1 MSARKLLKPIIPF
14 LAVLGLETDRVPS
27 VSEFRNAYKDLFYL
41 HPDKAGDKSTGKF
54 QEVTEA
60 ADKVFEFLTANG
72 NLHLQPEKLDDSD
85 MLGTLVKDNNLI
97 YNKQS
102 VCFNLTEE
110 TVELDVWMKEFE
122 SILGCSKPLPN
133 SDSGIQFKKDNW
145 SLESE
150 SCSSMTTFGKIS
162 VSFYPTTLKV
172 HLQGSSFLNFTTF
185 MIPSIV
191 ERIKNVKG
199 ASNPA
204 TPAPVEDTE
213 VYYDPVESAM
223 VNPNSEN
230 GSILIEGFRRME
242 NAVVKLRTD
251 LIKKVD
257 ESITNADKTEN
268 SMLNNITEK
277 LDTLENLLHKNK
289 TEIVAV
295 NAKLA
300 DISSKQNIVKL
311 EPTTIEEL
319 ASAVSEIAGTKRAEL
334 EEIAS
339 VIKEVREKS
348 R

>member
-1 MSARKLLKPIIPF
+1 
-14 LAVLGLETDRVPS
+14 
-27 VSEFRNAYKDLFYL
+27 
-41 HPDKAGDKSTGKF
+41 
-54 QEVTEA
+54 
-60 ADKVFEFLTANG
+60 
-72 NLHLQPEKLDDSD
+72 
-85 MLGTLVKDNNLI
+85 
-97 YNKQS
+97 
-102 VCFNLTEE
+102 
-110 TVELDVWMKEFE
+110 
-122 SILGCSKPLPN
+122 
-133 SDSGIQFKKDNW
+133 
-145 SLESE
+145 
-150 SCSSMTTFGKIS
+150 
-162 VSFYPTTLKV
+162 
-172 HLQGSSFLNFTTF
+172 

-230 GSILIEGFRRME
+230 GSILIEGFKRME
-242 NAVVKLRTD
+242 NSVVKLCTD

-257 ESITNADKTEN
+257 ESISNADKTEN
-268 SMLNNITEK
+268 SMLDNITEK

-300 DISSKQNIVKL
+300 DISSKHNIVKL

-339 VIKEVREKS
+339 VIKEVREKVDDKKLEDVIKS
-348 R
+348 N